1 MTLVLAG
8 DIGGTHARLALFDVD
23 DGAFTRRAAET
34 YRSVRYTSLE
44 EIVRSFMASH
54 QAEPVAACFG
64 VPGPVREGRAR
75 ITNLPWTV
83 EAARLAASAGIDR
96 IGLINDLEAQAWG
109 VATLG
114 PDDFVVL
121 NDGDPDAV
129 GNRALIAAGTGL
141 GQAGLFWDGV
151 EHRPFASEGGH
162 ASFAPRDE
170 LEIALLDFL
179 SRRFGGHVSWERVVS
194 GPGFV
199 NIHDFLIEYRRAQAS
214 EEHKDVLRKTD
225 PAEITESALARDC
238 PLCVEALDLFVHFYG
253 AEAGNLALKLM
264 AIGGVYL
271 GGGIAPRIVDKLRR
285 GGFMDAFLD
294 KGRMRPL
301 LAAMPVRVI
310 MREDAALLGAA
321 RYAARLAAG
330 RSGP

>member
-1 MTLVLAG
+1 MLVLAG
-8 DIGGTHARLALFDVD
+8 DIGGTNARLAVFEIEGGKFSEQAV
-23 DGAFTRRAAET
+23 GT

-44 EIVRSFMASH
+44 EIVRSFMTKH
-54 QAEPVAACFG
+54 KFDPRAACFG

-83 EAARLAASAGIDR
+83 EAARLAASAGIER
-96 IGLINDLEAQAWG
+96 VGLINDLEAQAWG
-109 VATLG
+109 IGTLG

-121 NDGDPDAV
+121 NEGDPDAV

-141 GQAGLFWDGV
+141 GQAGLYWDGE

-170 LEIALLDFL
+170 LEIALFHFL
-179 SRRFGGHVSWERVVS
+179 SRRFRGHVSWERVVS

-199 NIHDFLIEYRRAQAS
+199 NIHDFLIDYRHAEAS
-214 EEHKDVLRKTD
+214 EEHKDTLRKTD
-225 PAEITESALARDC
+225 PAEITESAFAGDC
-238 PLCVEALDLFVHFYG
+238 PLCVEALDLFVRFYG

-264 AIGGVYL
+264 ATGGVYL
-271 GGGIAPRIVDKLRR
+271 GGGIAPRIIDKLRR
-285 GGFMDAFLD
+285 GAFIDAFLD

-301 LAAMPVRVI
+301 LSAMPVRVV
-310 MREDAALLGAA
+310 MREDTALLGAA
-321 RYAARLAAG
+321 RYAARLAAA
-330 RSGP
+330 